1 MSPAVGPSRA
11 AVLRNLG
18 DPPRAEPLAPPPPPR
33 PDEVVVA
40 MKLAPINPA
49 DLLTIEGRYS
59 LAPELPFVLG
69 AEGVGEVVGVGAG
82 VSEVTVGDHV
92 LPLSRGN
99 WAGVRTLRADD
110 VLKAPAG
117 LPLEQLAMLRIN
129 AATTWRLLDQAKLEP
144 GDWLIQNAA
153 GSAVAQ
159 LVRLLARKRGL
170 RVVDVV
176 REETAAAGHPWPL
189 VDGPDLAARVGGLV
203 AGASVKLALD
213 CVAGDATGRLAACLA
228 PAGTLVVFGH
238 LSGRPCEI
246 PSALLTGRQLVVRG
260 FSLRPAEAADTRAD
274 MARIL
279 EQMADLL
286 RPPAAHL
293 VVRAVLGLSELDAAL
308 ALARSRGAGR
318 VLLALDR

>member
-1 MSPAVGPSRA
+1 M
-11 AVLRNLG
+11 LRKVG
-18 DPPRAEPLAPPPPPR
+18 DPPRAEPLASPAPPG
-33 PDEVVVA
+33 PDELVIA
-40 MKLAPINPA
+40 MKLAPVNPA

-59 LAPELPFVLG
+59 LAPELPFVMG
-69 AEGVGEVVGVGAG
+69 AEGVGEVVAAGAA
-82 VSEVTVGDHV
+82 VTEVAVGDYV

-99 WAGVRTLRADD
+99 WAGVRTLRADE
-110 VLKAPAG
+110 VLKAPGG

-129 AATTWRLLDQAKLEP
+129 AATAWRLLDQARLEA
-144 GDWLIQNAA
+144 GDWVIQNAA

-176 REETAAAGHPWPL
+176 REETAAAGAPSRL

-203 AGASVKLALD
+203 GRGAVKLALD
-213 CVAGDATGRLAACLA
+213 CVGGAATGRLAGCLA
-228 PAGTLVVFGH
+228 PGGTLAVFGH

-246 PSALLTGRQLVVRG
+246 PSTLLTGRQLLVRG
-260 FSLRPAEAADTRAD
+260 FSLRPAEAADTRED

-279 EQMADLL
+279 EEMAELL

-293 VVRAVLGLSELDAAL
+293 PVRAVLGLSALDEAL
-308 ALARSRGAGR
+308 ALARSRGTGR